1 MREKSEEAS
10 MRAMALSML
19 VLATALT
26 VAPRPSEARYNYPWC
41 AQYFD
46 AGSVFSC
53 AFVTYEQCL
62 ASVRGV
68 GGLCM
73 QNPAGRF
80 HPRRVEAGRGKP
92 RRHSAHHKFRPVA
105 AGMREDAHARN

>member
-1 MREKSEEAS
+1 MRGKSEEAPV
-10 MRAMALSML
+10 RAMALSML

-26 VAPRPSEARYNYPWC
+26 VAPRASEARYSYPWC
-41 AQYFD
+41 AQYSD

-62 ASVRGV
+62 ASVSGV

-73 QNPAGRF
+73 QNPAGWF
-80 HPRRVEAGRGKP
+80 HPRHAEARRGET
-92 RRHSAHHKFRPVA
+92 RRPFRPPLFS
-105 AGMREDAHARN
+105 G